1 MFRRQRSGRRRH
13 TLSSRRPSRRSASI
27 SSTRRWC
34 AQILSPCN
42 HSLLLLNPSGG
53 RAQVAELE
61 FHGIPFTG
69 PGCELKYDALLQ
81 CLVNVEMGEA
91 ALSLEEQLQRGVA
104 SQEGWKNEGAMREAE
119 LAELE

>member
-1 MFRRQRSGRRRH
+1 MC
-13 TLSSRRPSRRSASI
+13 
-27 SSTRRWC
+27 W
-34 AQILSPCN
+34 
-42 HSLLLLNPSGG
+42 
-53 RAQVAELE
+53 QVAELE
-61 FHGIPFTG
+61 FHGTPYTG

-104 SQEGWKNEGAMREAE
+104 SQDGLKNEGAIMEAE